1 MAAEF
6 QGKIELDIRDSE
18 PDWGPFAA
26 PSAPAGAPNV
36 LYVVWD
42 DTGIAT
48 WDCFGGLVEMPTMS
62 RIAERGVRLS
72 QFHTTALC
80 SPTRASLL
88 TGRNATTVG
97 MATIEE
103 FTDGFPNCSGRI
115 PFDTALLPE
124 VLSEQGW
131 NTYCVGKWHLTP
143 LEEANLAATKRNW
156 PLSRGFERFYGFMGG
171 ETDQWYP
178 DLVYDN
184 HPVEPPA
191 TPGEGYHLS
200 KDIADKTIEF
210 IRDAKVIAPDK
221 PWFSYVCPGAGHA
234 PHHVFKEWAD
244 AYAGKFDMGYE
255 KYREIVLENQKKLG
269 IVPTGT
275 ELSPVNPYLDVKGP
289 NGEPWPLQDT
299 VRPWDS
305 LNDDEK
311 RLFARMAE
319 VFAGFLSYTDDQ
331 LGRILDYLDESGQLD
346 NTIIV
351 VISDNGASGEGGPN
365 GSVNEVKFFNGYID
379 TAEESLRFY
388 DNLGGTDTYNHYPI
402 GWAMAFNTPYK
413 LYKRYASHEGG
424 IADTAIISWPNGI
437 AAHGEVRDNYVN
449 VSDITPTIYDLLGVT
464 PPDTVKGIVQRPLD
478 GVSFKAALEDSKADT
493 GKNTQ
498 FYTMLGTRGIW
509 HDGWF
514 ANTVHAATP
523 SGWSHFDKDRWE
535 LFHIEADRSQCH
547 DLAEQEPDKLEEMKK
562 LWFAEAGKYNGL
574 PLADLNI
581 LETLTRFRPYL
592 TGERKTFTYYPN
604 SAEVGIGAAVEIRGQ
619 SFAILAETTIG
630 GAERGLSERPSNGA
644 EGVLF
649 KQGGAHGG
657 HVLFVQDGRLHYVY
671 NFMGEEEQKVSSSAA
686 VPLGQHVL
694 GVRFN
699 VTGTVQ
705 GSHTPLGEATLYID
719 DDAVGALSG
728 VRAHPGTFGLAG
740 AGLSV
745 GRNSGSAVS
754 SSYRAPYTFTG
765 GTIAQVVVDVSGQP
779 YENLEKELALAFAK
793 D

>member
-1 MAAEF
+1 MAGSPDSGF
-6 QGKIELDIRDSE
+6 NGKIALDIRDSE
-18 PDWGPFAA
+18 PDWTPYAA
-26 PSAPAGAPNV
+26 PTAPDGAPNV
-36 LYVVWD
+36 LYLVWD

-48 WDCFGGLVEMPTMS
+48 WDCFGGLVQMPAMS

-88 TGRNATTVG
+88 TGRNSTTVG

-115 PFDTALLPE
+115 PFDTALLSE
-124 VLSEQGW
+124 VLAEKGW

-143 LEEANLAATKRNW
+143 LEESNLAATKRHW

-184 HPVEPPA
+184 HPVQPPA
-191 TPGEGYHLS
+191 TPEDGYHLS

-244 AYAGKFDMGYE
+244 KYAGKFDMGYE
-255 KYREIVLENQKKLG
+255 LYREIVLENQKKLG
-269 IVPTGT
+269 IVPSDT

-305 LNDDEK
+305 LNDEEK
-311 RLFARMAE
+311 RLFSRMAE

-331 LGRILDYLDESGQLD
+331 IGRVLDYLEESGQLD

-379 TAEESLRFY
+379 TVEESLRFY
-388 DNLGGTDTYNHYPI
+388 DNLGGTETYNHYPI

-437 AAHGEVRDNYVN
+437 AAHGEVRDTYVN
-449 VSDITPTIYDLLGVT
+449 VSDITPTIYDLLGIT
-464 PPDTVKGIVQRPLD
+464 PPETVKGIAQKPLD
-478 GVSFKAALEDSKADT
+478 GISFTAALKDSNADT
-493 GKNTQ
+493 GKETQ

-509 HDGWF
+509 HKGWF

-523 SGWSHFDKDRWE
+523 SGWSNFDKDRWE
-535 LFHIEADRSQCH
+535 LFHIESDRSQCH
-547 DLAEQEPDKLEEMKK
+547 DLADVHPEKLEELKQ
-562 LWFAEAGKYNGL
+562 LWFDEAAKYNGL

-581 LETLTRFRPYL
+581 LETLTRWRPYL
-592 TGERKTFTYYPN
+592 VGERKSFIYYPN
-604 SAEVGIGAAVEIRGQ
+604 TADLGIGAAVDIRGQ
-619 SFAILAETTIG
+619 SFSI
-630 GAERGLSERPSNGA
+630 LSEVTADSGA
-644 EGVLF
+644 EGVIF

-657 HVLFVQDGRLHYVY
+657 HVLFIQDGKLHYIY
-671 NFMGEEEQKVSSSAA
+671 NFMGEKEQKVSSADA
-686 VPLGQHVL
+686 VPLGAHVL
-694 GVRFN
+694 GARFAK
-699 VTGTVQ
+699 TGTVA
-705 GSHTPLGEATLYID
+705 GSHTPLGDVTLFID
-719 DDAVGALSG
+719 EQAVGSLSA
-728 VRAHPGTFGLAG
+728 VEIHPGTFGLAG
-740 AGLSV
+740 ASLSI

-754 SSYRAPYTFTG
+754 SDYQAPYAFTG
-765 GTIAQVVVDVSGQP
+765 GTIAQVVVDISGEP
-779 YENLEKELALAFAK
+779 YENLEKKLAIAFAK